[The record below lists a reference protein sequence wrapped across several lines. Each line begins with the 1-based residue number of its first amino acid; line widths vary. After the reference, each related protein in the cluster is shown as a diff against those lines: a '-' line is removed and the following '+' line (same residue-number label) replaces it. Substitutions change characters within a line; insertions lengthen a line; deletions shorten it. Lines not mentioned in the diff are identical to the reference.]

1 MKQPELDWENLGF
14 GLTPTDYNIRFTWR
28 NGRWSAGEVFE
39 SMDIT
44 IPLAATVLHYGQA
57 LFEGLKAFR
66 TVDDRV
72 VLFRPEMNGERMI
85 RGARKLL
92 MQAPP
97 IELFMEAA
105 KEVVRLNRRFV
116 PPAHSGA
123 ALYIRPLLIGTG
135 ARVGVQPADE
145 YMFTVFVT
153 PVGPYFKN
161 GLRPIRLRVEEE
173 VHRAAP
179 LGVGDVKAAGNYAAA
194 MRATHSA
201 KEQGFHDVLYLDSRE
216 GKYVDEIGAA
226 NFFGIKTED
235 GTPKYVTPR
244 SHSIL
249 PSVTNDSLLMLAKD
263 LGMTAERRPISVEEL
278 PTFDEAG
285 CCGTAAVIAP
295 VGSVQWRNTTITYN
309 DGCDEPGPWT
319 VKLYNELTA
328 IRLGQ
333 IEDRHGWLIE
343 VP

>member
-1 MKQPELDWENLGF
+1 ME
-14 GLTPTDYNIRFTWR
+14 
-28 NGRWSAGEVFE
+28 
-39 SMDIT
+39 
-44 IPLAATVLHYGQA
+44 
-57 LFEGLKAFR
+57 
-66 TVDDRV
+66 
-72 VLFRPEMNGERMI
+72 

-97 IELFMEAA
+97 ADLFMEAVTEA
-105 KEVVRLNRRFV
+105 VRLNKRFV
-116 PPAHSGA
+116 PPANSGA

-179 LGVGDVKAAGNYAAA
+179 LGVGDVKAAGNYAAS

-201 KEQGFHDVLYLDSRE
+201 KEQGFNDVLYLDSRE

-226 NFFGIKTED
+226 NFFGIKTIN
-235 GTPKYVTPR
+235 GTPTYVTPR

-249 PSVTNDSLLMLAKD
+249 PSITNDSLLVMAKD
-263 LGMTAERRPISVEEL
+263 LGMKAERRPISVDEL

-295 VGSVQWRNTTITYN
+295 VGSIQWRNKTITYN
-309 DGCDEPGPWT
+309 DGQNEPGPWT
-319 VKLYNELTA
+319 ARLYDALQG
-328 IRLGQ
+328 IRLGKVK
-333 IEDRHGWLIE
+333 DKHGWLVDVE
-343 VP
+343 